1 MDFQLFDS
9 GFIVYVEKNMKK
21 ILILI
26 FPLSLLTSY
35 LVIGCSQSQNTV
47 GKNIIKT
54 TNVIKGIKN
63 TTTEGLKE
71 KVIFKTKDILDPSRG
86 GGVL

>member
-9 GFIVYVEKNMKK
+9 GFIVYVENMKK
-21 ILILI
+21 IFILI
-26 FPLSLLTSY
+26 FPLSLLTSF

-47 GKNIIKT
+47 GKNIIKS

-71 KVIFKTKDILDPSRG
+71 KVIVKTKDILDPSRG